1 MRRQRGFSLVELMI
15 VVAILTLVMG
25 VIFQQIVSLQRRS
38 RAEET
43 KQDIFSEGREFVE
56 QFSRDIHQAGYPGY
70 KVYTAALVPSDARL
84 AVGIVRAT
92 PTDLVI
98 EGDVDGDGLVDSVE
112 YSVCNNA
119 GVCSSPGTPNPGGTC
134 PCSLQRSQV
143 VKLGGTNPWAQPTS
157 PSTQVNGLI
166 NSLGLG
172 GGGAAV
178 LITGQSALPTGPG
191 GTFVAQ
197 NDDVLF
203 AGMKNQ
209 PIFTYYD
216 GSGTAFAVN
225 TDISTA
231 GGQGLIR
238 RIRTVRIAMN
248 LLGATPDGQTGMKP
262 SAALGGIAKLANCSM
277 YSGGFGGQPAI
288 TGC

>member
-1 MRRQRGFSLVELMI
+1 MPRQRGFSLVELMI
-15 VVAILTLVMG
+15 VLVILTIVMG

-56 QFSRDIHQAGYPGY
+56 QFSRDIHQAGYPSY
-70 KVYTAALVPSDARL
+70 KAYSAVLIPSDARL

-98 EGDVDGDGLVDSVE
+98 EGDVDGDGLVDSIE
-112 YSVCNNA
+112 YTVCNSA
-119 GVCSSPGTPNPGGTC
+119 GVCASPGTPNPGGTC

-166 NSLGLG
+166 NSAGLG
-172 GGGAAV
+172 GGGASL
-178 LITGQSALPTGPG
+178 LITGQSALPTGVQG
-191 GTFVAQ
+191 AFVAQ

-203 AGMKNQ
+203 QGMKNQ
-209 PIFTYYD
+209 PVFTYYD
-216 GSGTAFAVN
+216 VTGTQLAVN
-225 TDISTA
+225 TDISGAA
-231 GGQGLIR
+231 GQNVIR
-238 RIRTVRIAMN
+238 SIRTVRIAVN
-248 LLGATPDGQTGMKP
+248 LLGSTADGQTGMKP
-262 SAALGGIAKLANCSM
+262 SAALGAIAKLANCSM
-277 YSGGFGGQPAI
+277 YSGGVAGIPAV

>member
-1 MRRQRGFSLVELMI
+1 MHRQKGFSLIELMI
-15 VVAILTLVMG
+15 VVLILTIVMG

-56 QFSRDIHQAGYPGY
+56 QFSRDIHQAGYPSY

-98 EGDVDGDGLVDSVE
+98 EGDVDGDGLIDSVE
-112 YSVCNNA
+112 YSVCNSA
-119 GVCSSPGTPNPGGTC
+119 GVCSSPATPNPGGTC

-166 NSLGLG
+166 NSSGLG
-172 GGGAAV
+172 GGGASV
-178 LITGQSALPTGPG
+178 LITGQSALPTGAG

-203 AGMKNQ
+203 QGMKNQ
-209 PIFTYYD
+209 PAFTYFD
-216 GSGTAFAVN
+216 GSGTQFAVN

-231 GGQGLIR
+231 AGQGVIR
-238 RIRTVRIAMN
+238 KIRTVRIAMN
-248 LLGATPDGQTGMKP
+248 LLGANADGQTGMKP
-262 SAALGGIAKLANCSM
+262 SAALGAIAKLANCSM
-277 YSGGFGGQPAI
+277 YSGGFGAAPAI

>member
-1 MRRQRGFSLVELMI
+1 MRKQKGFSLIELMI
-15 VVAILTLVMG
+15 VVAILTVVMG

-56 QFSRDIHQAGYPGY
+56 QFSRDIHETGYPSY
-70 KVYTAALVPSDARL
+70 KIYATALLPTDARL

-92 PTDLVI
+92 PTDLLI

-112 YSVCNNA
+112 YAVCNSA
-119 GVCSSPGTPNPGGTC
+119 GVCSSPATPNPGGTC

-157 PSTQVNGLI
+157 PSVQVNGLI
-166 NSLGLG
+166 NSSGLG

-178 LITGQSALPTGPG
+178 IITGQSALPTGAG
-191 GTFVAQ
+191 GAFVAQ

-209 PIFTYYD
+209 PAFTYYD
-216 GSGTAFAVN
+216 GTGTAIGVN
-225 TDISTA
+225 TDISTVA
-231 GGQGLIR
+231 GQTAIR
-238 RIRTVRIAMN
+238 QIRTVRIAMN
-248 LLGATPDGQTGMKP
+248 LLGVTPDGQTGMKP
-262 SAALGGIAKLANCSM
+262 SVALGAIAKSANCSV
-277 YSGGFGGQPAI
+277 YSGGFNGLPAI

>member
-1 MRRQRGFSLVELMI
+1 MRRQKGFSLVELMI
-15 VVAILTLVMG
+15 VVAILTIVMG
-25 VIFQQIVSLQRRS
+25 VIFQQIVSLQRRA

-43 KQDIFSEGREFVE
+43 KQDIFSEGRGFVE
-56 QFSRDIHQAGYPGY
+56 QFSRDIHQTGYPSY
-70 KVYTAALVPSDARL
+70 KSYTATLVPSDARL

-92 PTDLVI
+92 PTDLVL

-119 GVCSSPGTPNPGGTC
+119 GVCASPATPNPGGTC

-178 LITGQSALPTGPG
+178 LITGQSATKTGAQ
-191 GTFVAQ
+191 GTFVVQ
-197 NDDVLF
+197 NDDTLF

-209 PIFTYYD
+209 AIFTYYD
-216 GSGTAFAVN
+216 TTGALMAVN

-231 GGQGLIR
+231 AGQGVIR

-248 LLGATPDGQTGMKP
+248 LLGSSADGQTGMKP

-277 YSGGFGGQPAI
+277 YSGGFAGLPAV